1 MLRFLGL
8 IVLLAGSFGLG
19 YMTGQMPL
27 HPLSEKVRELS
38 RNVLDTTLGME
49 RGLRQR
55 QGLLDAKA
63 HLVQAKAHLV
73 DHNYGYAGK
82 ELGEAVEAFNQVMQ
96 SARDTSAGGTIRA
109 LSHHAGELQ
118 GDLSSG
124 KKLAPAKLD
133 TLHRD
138 LDDLLK
144 K

>member
-8 IVLLAGSFGLG
+8 LVMLAGSFGLG

-63 HLVQAKAHLV
+63 HLVQAKMHLV

-82 ELGEAVEAFNQVMQ
+82 ELGDAIEAFNHAIQGAQ
-96 SARDTSAGGTIRA
+96 DSTAGGKIRA

-124 KKLAPAKLD
+124 KKLVPGKLD